1 MFYCIGGS
9 SIKVIAGEKR
19 GMNLYTL
26 EGDNTRPTL
35 TRVKETVFNI
45 ISFDLLDVSFLD
57 LFAGSGAMGIEALS
71 RGAKKGVFLD
81 ISKDAIDVI
90 NKNIK
95 KAGYEDKSK
104 IIKKSSL
111 EFLIETQEK
120 FDIIYIDPP
129 YNMDLHN
136 QALKIIFERKL
147 LNSGGILII
156 EVASKDKVLEEY
168 TVDFNLFRTKNFK
181 TFDIYFY
188 RNEN

>member
-1 MFYCIGGS
+1 
-9 SIKVIAGEKR
+9 
-19 GMNLYTL
+19 MNLYTL

-45 ISFDLLDVSFLD
+45 ISFDLLDVTFLD
-57 LFAGSGAMGIEALS
+57 LFAGSGALGIEALS
-71 RGAKKGVFLD
+71 RGAKKGIFLD

-90 NKNIK
+90 TKNIK
-95 KAGYEDKSK
+95 KAGYEEKSK

-111 EFLIETQEK
+111 DFLKETKEK

-129 YNMDLHN
+129 YNMNLHN
-136 QALKIIFERKL
+136 EALKIIFERKL

-156 EVASKDKVLEEY
+156 EVATKDNICEEY
-168 TVDFNLFRTKNFK
+168 LIDLDLFRTKNFK